1 MKENKHSLSSRIMIK
16 SISQARKDIEDW
28 KTARALAKRAD
39 DPLQYRLQDLY
50 DEVAEDALL
59 SAQIANREEPTLAAP
74 FELVTDDGTV
84 DDNATAQLR
93 SLPFM
98 QDLVKAILDSELYG
112 FSLVELGTDGG
123 KPTLTSILRR
133 NVEPRDGRF
142 YPDSSG
148 GAFVAYRET
157 REYGRWI
164 LEFNAGHIGLLN
176 KVCPHMLFKK
186 FATSCW
192 SELCEIYGIP
202 PRIIKTNTQDP
213 QMLNRAEAIAR
224 DMGAAASMVLDVNE
238 DFAFAQ
244 GVATNGD
251 VYGNLI
257 ERCNSEMSLAI
268 TGAILG
274 QDTEHGNYSKEKA
287 SMQLLDQL
295 IASDRRMVEAYMN
308 NAVLPALEFHGWVKA
323 AGLRFRFS
331 ASENDTLTW
340 QRVTEI
346 LPYKDV
352 DNKWI
357 EEKFGIPVSDKAQGD
372 FGGLEARIRAK
383 LEERENGFF
392 G

>member
-112 FSLVELGTDGG
+112 FSLVELGADGG

-323 AGLRFRFS
+323 ARLRFRFA

-392 G
+392 D

>member
-112 FSLVELGTDGG
+112 FSLVELGADGG

-331 ASENDTLTW
+331 ASENDTITW

-392 G
+392 D

>member
-1 MKENKHSLSSRIMIK
+1 MKENKHSLSSRIKIK
-16 SISQARKDIEDW
+16 SIGQARKDIEDW

-74 FELVTDDGTV
+74 FELVTDDGTI

-112 FSLVELGTDGG
+112 FSLVELGADGG

-331 ASENDTLTW
+331 ASENDTITW

-392 G
+392 D